1 MRRRVSGAQPTVKD
15 HFEESGSVLEK
26 EVMVRQVP
34 FMEIEAPSSASGR
47 MVGQEVIVRV
57 VPEVAPAEGSDGV
70 RFDIAGDCQE
80 TIAFVRC
87 TVLRRCLRSWWAGR
101 AHGGGCGC

>member
-70 RFDIAGDCQE
+70 RFDIVPISSTRPVNILTSVQWCLGQ
-80 TIAFVRC
+80 
-87 TVLRRCLRSWWAGR
+87 LRF
-101 AHGGGCGC
+101 